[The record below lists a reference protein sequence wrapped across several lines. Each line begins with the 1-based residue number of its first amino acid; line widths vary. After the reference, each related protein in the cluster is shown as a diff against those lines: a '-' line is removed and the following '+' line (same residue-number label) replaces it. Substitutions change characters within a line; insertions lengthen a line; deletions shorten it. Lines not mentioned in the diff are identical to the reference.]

1 MPVRNILEN
10 NFSSTIGHRFNWGR
24 KLGLNLEIG
33 YYTDAFFTFRLGID
47 F

>member
-1 MPVRNILEN
+1 MPVKKKKKKY
-10 NFSSTIGHRFNWGR
+10 FSPTIGHRFNWGR
-24 KLGLNLEIG
+24 KLGLNLRIG